1 MPENTPPQTQTRKLV
16 NAMGRNIMATLDLSK
31 VMMTA
36 VKNQES
42 ISKLAIT
49 TGNSSMVATTNLSKT
64 FNNVG
69 MSLNESVKMFTSMSK
84 LSLDMTD
91 QSTKDTLARSIK
103 LGKDLGAHAKSIA
116 LNSQTLGLS
125 KTASLDLQDTFL
137 EVGAAYHMDSDVLV
151 QAMGSLAKTIIQS
164 AAVYGK
170 DTALALQEASAELIG
185 RYGAG
190 NADLIKEMTTALFG
204 GTEKS
209 TKMAAMLG
217 LDINKLAS
225 TDKDSMISMF
235 DTALKSL
242 QAKVGGAAGGG
253 ESGFTVPK
261 LLAAFGATPG
271 MLQLAS
277 LGPMT
282 AEQIAIEAEAM
293 EAQHLQTALMS
304 SLESI
309 FKDLVVMLLPIID
322 VLGFFAKIISHA
334 LTFANGL
341 LKNVIISLVALRILQ
356 KIGNTNLVMEMRL
369 ARIDGKS
376 TMKAAWLHLNLARKQ
391 AISNAAKG
399 NMGAASF
406 ASRLGPWGMVAGVV
420 LSILPMLFGNSE
432 EDKNT
437 SKDILSE
444 QEKQTAA
451 LYDNEQSKILGSL
464 AREMMQANI
473 YNERLVIE
481 AEHRNELA
489 QEANDIKHDAPEEM
503 QSFSNDLTSTPNSK

>member
-1 MPENTPPQTQTRKLV
+1 MPENTPPQTQGRKMVAALK
-16 NAMGRNIMATLDLSK
+16 RNISATVNLTGAMINAVKSQETLSK
-31 VMMTA
+31 L
-36 VKNQES
+36 S
-42 ISKLAIT
+42 IS
-49 TGNSSMVATTNLSKT
+49 TGNSSMMATTNLSKT

-69 MSLNESVKMFTSMSK
+69 MSLNESVKMFTSMSQ

-91 QSTKDTLARSIK
+91 QSTKDTLARTTK

-137 EVGAAYHMDSDVLV
+137 EVGAAYHMDSDILV
-151 QAMGSLAKTIIQS
+151 QAMGSLASTIIQS

-170 DTALALQEASAELIG
+170 GTALALQEASVELIG

-277 LGPMT
+277 LGPQT
-282 AEQIAIEAEAM
+282 AEQLAIEAEAM

-309 FKDLVVMLLPIID
+309 MKDLTVMILPLVDLLGMVLRPIS
-322 VLGFFAKIISHA
+322 FA
-334 LTFANGL
+334 LTAMGGL
-341 LKNVIISLVALRILQ
+341 LQKLIIATVASKVVLKAASLVHSMMLWVEMRKQSFAVQ
-356 KIGNTNLVMEMRL
+356 SGNTTLGKILVATL
-369 ARIDGKS
+369 KS
-376 TMKAAWLHLNLARKQ
+376 GA
-391 AISNAAKG
+391 SKG
-399 NMGAASF
+399 MGMMG
-406 ASRLGPWGMVAGVV
+406 GPWGIGLTLGLTA
-420 LSILPMLFGNSE
+420 LSFLPMLFGNSE

-464 AREMMQANI
+464 AREMMQANM

-503 QSFSNDLTSTPNSK
+503 QSFSNDLTATPNSK

>member
-1 MPENTPPQTQTRKLV
+1 MPENTPPQTQGRKMVAALK
-16 NAMGRNIMATLDLSK
+16 RNISATVNLTGAMINAVKSQETLSK
-31 VMMTA
+31 L
-36 VKNQES
+36 S
-42 ISKLAIT
+42 IT
-49 TGNSSMVATTNLSKT
+49 TGNSSMMATHNLSKT

-69 MSLNESVKMFTSMSK
+69 MSLNDSVKMFTSMSQ

-91 QSTKDTLARSIK
+91 QSTKDTLARTSK

-125 KTASLDLQDTFL
+125 KTASLNLQDTFL
-137 EVGAAYHMDSDVLV
+137 EVGAAYHMDSDILV
-151 QAMGSLAKTIIQS
+151 QAMGSLASTIIQS

-170 DTALALQEASAELIG
+170 GTALALQEASVELIG

-190 NADLIKEMTTALFG
+190 NADLVKEMTTALFG

-277 LGPMT
+277 LGPQT
-282 AEQIAIEAEAM
+282 AEQLAIEAEAL

-309 FKDLVVMLLPIID
+309 MKDLTVMILPIID
-322 VLGFFAKIISHA
+322 IIGVVFRFISFG
-334 LTFANGL
+334 LTVMNGL

-391 AISNAAKG
+391 ALSNAAKG
-399 NMGAASF
+399 NMGAVSF

-464 AREMMQANI
+464 AREMMQANM

-489 QEANDIKHDAPEEM
+489 QEANDIKHDAPEES
-503 QSFSNDLTSTPNSK
+503 QSYSPALD